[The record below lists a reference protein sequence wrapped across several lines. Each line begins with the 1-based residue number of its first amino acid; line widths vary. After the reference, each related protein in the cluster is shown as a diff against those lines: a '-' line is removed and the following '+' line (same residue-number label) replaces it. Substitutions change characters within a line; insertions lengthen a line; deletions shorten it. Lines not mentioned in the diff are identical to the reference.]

1 MVTIN
6 KLKDYFICNKER
18 IITVFISVFVIGFIT
33 HGFIFSNFFLSHDA
47 LNEFYLFGP
56 INYYDYSVVI
66 HKVSL
71 GRFAAPIYDIV
82 FRGPV
87 ASPWLVGILSLLW
100 IALAV
105 YIVCQLFNIDSKF
118 EIGITSAI
126 FLTNLSLIS
135 EIGSFMNDLD
145 SYAFALLLA
154 VLSVYFWNKGKW
166 MMIPSVMCLVIL
178 LGIYQSMLSVM
189 ITLVIL
195 ISIMKALKDED
206 YKKIVID
213 GLMAIGIIIVS
224 GLSYLVMVKI
234 SCKLMNTSLLNGY
247 NSLHNLWEKQDV
259 SKIGLLVE
267 TYTMFFRYIIE
278 QSTIITKKVSV
289 VLQTITLLMT
299 LLLIVFI
306 LIKSSISKMNKLIIV
321 LLIVAMPFGMNLSY
335 FSNNGIMHDLMK
347 YAIWLI
353 YFFLLLLVKYISS
366 LKDTA
371 KSSLIYCLGVCLIF
385 IIAWSNVKTA
395 NAAYTKKE
403 LEYQQ
408 TLSLM
413 TRVVERME
421 TTEGYIPGE
430 TPVTFIGRLDF
441 EKREYFS
448 DLYNINGQKYLST
461 ISSEN
466 YIACYFDYVLH
477 RPLNLVNARTRDEYA
492 EKDEVKN
499 MSYFPD
505 LACIKMIDGVL
516 VVKMNPEYY

>member
-1 MVTIN
+1 MLIN
-6 KLKDYFICNKER
+6 RIKKHIVKDKKRLIAVFFS
-18 IITVFISVFVIGFIT
+18 VFIIGLIT

-71 GRFAAPIYDIV
+71 GRFFAPIYDIV
-82 FRGPV
+82 FRGSV

-100 IALAV
+100 IALSI
-105 YIVCQLFNIDSKF
+105 YFVCLLFNINSKL
-118 EIGITSAI
+118 EIGIISAI
-126 FLTNLSLIS
+126 FLTNLSLVS

-154 VLSVYFWNKGKW
+154 VLSVYFWNKGKF
-166 MMIPSVMCLVIL
+166 MLIPSLICLVL
-178 LGIYQSMLSVM
+178 MLGIYQSMLSVM
-189 ITLVIL
+189 ITLVIF
-195 ISIMKALKDED
+195 ISIRKLLNNEE
-206 YKKIVID
+206 YKKDVID
-213 GLMAIGIIIVS
+213 GLLAIGIIVIG

-234 SCKLMNTSLLNGY
+234 SCKIMNTALLNGY
-247 NSLHNLWEKQDV
+247 NSLHNLWEKQDI
-259 SKIGLLVE
+259 SKVGLLIE

-278 QSTIITKKVSV
+278 QPTIITKSVSIA
-289 VLQTITLLMT
+289 LQTIALLS
-299 LLLIVFI
+299 I
-306 LIKSSISKMNKLIIV
+306 LISIVLVLVKTEISKINKVLIV

-347 YAIWLI
+347 YAIWFI
-353 YFFLLLLVKYISS
+353 YFFLLLLVKHITSLSNVNRSS
-366 LKDTA
+366 LMYCFA
-371 KSSLIYCLGVCLIF
+371 VGLI
-385 IIAWSNVKTA
+385 IIISWANVKTA

-430 TPVTFIGRLDF
+430 TPVAFIGRLDF
-441 EKREYFS
+441 EKRDYFA

-477 RPLNLVNARTRDEYA
+477 RPLNIVNARIRDEIA
-492 EKDEVKN
+492 EMDEVKE

-505 LACIKMIDGVL
+505 VTCIKMINGTL
-516 VVKMNPEYY
+516 VVKMNPDYY